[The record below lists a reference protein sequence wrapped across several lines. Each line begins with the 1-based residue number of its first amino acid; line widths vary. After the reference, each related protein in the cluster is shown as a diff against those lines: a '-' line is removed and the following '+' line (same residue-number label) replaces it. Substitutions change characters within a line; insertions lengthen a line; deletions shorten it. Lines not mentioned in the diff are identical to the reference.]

1 MSIVWAV
8 DNGGSDGARSV
19 RGLIF
24 FLLVLSLFWT
34 ILTVKG
40 WVHTSVAGVCATWY
54 FLSPHAVPAN
64 PVLHAVRRASTS
76 SFGSI
81 CFGAFIVAF
90 IRTVRFFVNMAYQNA
105 RNSNNQLAACA
116 LCCLECLIGLLESI
130 VNYVAC
136 DQRGR
141 DSSHQSGDDL
151 RKRQHSADKRIV
163 DDRIESARA
172 HELPRVRC
180 CGEEGLAV
188 DGADGEAEQK
198 NQREKSKGQ
207 RGEHSGGTATAR
219 VRGNARASP
228 FGWRVCGRVMSCVR
242 ECFTDAY
249 C

>member
-54 FLSPHAVPAN
+54 FLSPHAVPSN

-81 CFGAFIVAF
+81 CFGSFIVAF
-90 IRTVRFFVNMAYQNA
+90 IRTLRFFVNMAYQNA

-130 VNYVAC
+130 VNYV
-136 DQRGR
+136 
-141 DSSHQSGDDL
+141 
-151 RKRQHSADKRIV
+151 
-163 DDRIESARA
+163 
-172 HELPRVRC
+172 
-180 CGEEGLAV
+180 
-188 DGADGEAEQK
+188 
-198 NQREKSKGQ
+198 NQYASV
-207 RGEHSGGTATAR
+207 EHTRTHGHTHKITQ
-219 VRGNARASP
+219 P
-228 FGWRVCGRVMSCVR
+228 HP
-242 ECFTDAY
+242 
-249 C
+249 